1 MAYQNAMRYKDFY
14 GLIEYSDKEKK
25 LVGTVR
31 GVTKIPAFRG
41 ESVQE
46 MEKLFH
52 DAVDRYLADC
62 EKKGK
67 HPQTICRGIFTVRTT
82 PELQRTFMAYAH
94 AHGQTFNKTVENALL
109 EFAIAHQLESVS
121 EEETGTGSGLD
132 DGQAKEE

>member
-41 ESVQE
+41 ESIQE
-46 MEKLFH
+46 MERLFH

-67 HPQTICRGIFTVRTT
+67 HPKTVCQGTFTIRTK
-82 PELQRTFMAYAH
+82 PELQRILMSYAH
-94 AHGQTFNKTVENALL
+94 AHSQTFNKTVENALM
-109 EFAIAHQLESVS
+109 EFVAAHQLESVS
-121 EEETGTGSGLD
+121 EEKTGTGSGLD
-132 DGQAKEE
+132 DGQVKEE